1 MRRLLSAAATA
12 SLLLAQAPVLAEG
25 KADDLGVMAV
35 KLSDVVTSNFGIQ
48 AETQGAGTPNEVGVG
63 GFIPLST
70 GDNNVFYADVEA
82 NANLADF
89 SGYSSIVGTEV
100 DGVTVSTSSRLGYR
114 WLNSDRSWMFGF
126 NAGYD
131 SRPMNTGDAEPFH
144 PIKRRYQH
152 LFHPSIQY
160 ATNPRDVFFQQVA
173 AGLEAVSSTWNFNA
187 YALVPIGETEQ
198 RLNSHYN
205 GGALET
211 YGLDVGYFITPD
223 INALVGY
230 YYQQGDL
237 GDGDS
242 SGVKARLAFSIA
254 QGVEFGGN
262 YSYDDAFAAR
272 ASADLTIRF
281 GGAKIKGSSSEEE
294 EIINTPQLK
303 SLSLSP
309 QQRTV
314 RVHDAIGD
322 APGAAMI
329 PPTLTAMSSEYAQ
342 WRYGHPD
349 CKVHLTPECE
359 TKVVKPNGDWYYVVT
374 GGTGERG
381 LKRHQ
386 RFKGSLIHENW
397 MEKYYKDDL

>member
-1 MRRLLSAAATA
+1 MRHLLSAAATA
-12 SLLLAQAPVLAEG
+12 CLLMVQTPVLAEG
-25 KADDLGVMAV
+25 RADDLGVMGV
-35 KLSDVVTSNFGIQ
+35 SLKEVVQGDFGIQ
-48 AETQGAGTPNEVGVG
+48 AQTQGAGTPNEVGVG
-63 GFIPLST
+63 GFVPLSV

-198 RLNSHYN
+198 KLNSHYN
-205 GGALET
+205 GGALDT

-242 SGVKARLAFSIA
+242 SGVKARLAFNVA
-254 QGVEFGGN
+254 KGVEFGGN
-262 YSYDDAFAAR
+262 YSYDNAFESR

-281 GGAKIKGSSSEEE
+281 GGRSHKQESGNRKKAINLPQIKHLYSAV
-294 EIINTPQLK
+294 NN
-303 SLSLSP
+303 
-309 QQRTV
+309 RNV
-314 RVHDAIGD
+314 RVHDMAVSNYRD
-322 APGAAMI
+322 PKYCEGAVGAV
-329 PPTLTAMSSEYAQ
+329 MSSELNQ
-342 WRYGHPD
+342 
-349 CKVHLTPECE
+349 C
-359 TKVVKPNGDWYYVVT
+359 NGDPRKPITW
-374 GGTGERG
+374 
-381 LKRHQ
+381 
-386 RFKGSLIHENW
+386 FKTAIGVLSLG
-397 MEKYYKDDL
+397 DFL

>member
-25 KADDLGVMAV
+25 KADDLGVMSV
-35 KLSDVVTSNFGIQ
+35 KLTDVVKSNFGIQ

-70 GDNNVFYADVEA
+70 GDNNVFYADMEA

-100 DGVTVSTSSRLGYR
+100 DGITVSTSSRLGYR

-205 GGALET
+205 GGALDT

-242 SGVKARLAFSIA
+242 SGVKARLAFSVA

-272 ASADLTIRF
+272 ASADITIRL
-281 GGAKIKGSSSEEE
+281 GWTSKKDSPSKEEK
-294 EIINTPQLK
+294 IINEAQIVG
-303 SLSLSP
+303 LSLSP
-309 QQRTV
+309 QHRNV
-314 RVHDAIGD
+314 RVHDMVE
-322 APGAAMI
+322 GAEAG
-329 PPTLTAMSSEYAQ
+329 LVGFSSGMTQYFIS
-342 WRYGHPD
+342 GHPD
-349 CKVHLTPECE
+349 CKVHLTPQCE
-359 TKVVKPNGDWYYVVT
+359 TKVIEPNGDWHWEVT
-374 GGTGERG
+374 GGTAARG
-381 LKRHQ
+381 LKPGQ
-386 RFKGSLIHENW
+386 RVKATLIHENW
-397 MEKYYKDDL
+397 MEKYFKDDL

>member
-12 SLLLAQAPVLAEG
+12 SLLLAQAPALAEG
-25 KADDLGVMAV
+25 NADDIGVMEV
-35 KLSDVVTSNFGIQ
+35 NLSDVVKSNFGIQ
-48 AETQGAGTPNEVGVG
+48 AQTQGAGTPNEVGVG
-63 GFIPLST
+63 GFVPLSV
-70 GDNNVFYADVEA
+70 GDNNVFYADIEA

-114 WLNSDRSWMFGF
+114 WLNSERSWMFGF

-131 SRPMNTGDAEPFH
+131 SRPMNTGDAKPFH
-144 PIKRRYQH
+144 PIKGRYQH
-152 LFHPSIQY
+152 LFHDAIQY
-160 ATNPRDVFFQQVA
+160 ATDPRQVFFQQVA

-198 RLNSHYN
+198 KLNSHYN
-205 GGALET
+205 GGALDT

-242 SGVKARLAFSIA
+242 SGVRARLAFNVA

-272 ASADLTIRF
+272 ASADITIRF
-281 GGAKIKGSSSEEE
+281 GGASKQGLSDQE
-294 EIINTPQLK
+294 EIASKKPQIK
-303 SLSLSP
+303 ALSTQP
-309 QQRTV
+309 DYRNV
-314 RVHDAIGD
+314 RIHDVP
-322 APGAAMI
+322 AP
-329 PPTLTAMSSEYAQ
+329 TESLTAASSNMAQ
-342 WRYGHPD
+342 FWFGSPPCDYKKSAAHNPPH
-349 CKVHLTPECE
+349 CV
-359 TKVVKPNGDWYYVVT
+359 TKVTKPNGDWYWEEGYL
-374 GGTGERG
+374 GQELGDREGIIGIIPE
-381 LKRHQ
+381 
-386 RFKGSLIHENW
+386 ENW
-397 MEKYYKDDL
+397 MEKYFKDEY